1 MLSLR
6 RSLFCAALLA
16 GFGLPVRASVVFDWP
31 TSPGW
36 TAGTP
41 TAGQTVTQSFTS
53 VDPNDITVSVNNDGI
68 SNQGATWQTGYPQIS
83 RSPLTGSFGSTNALQ
98 LYVVSQSSTSSYIRT
113 TITFATPVINLS
125 FQIWDV
131 DAVAGQFA
139 DKIFNIQALAVGG
152 ATVGADS
159 VTSEVAG
166 YNTITGTD
174 LSTVVLGTGNA
185 ANNTNQ
191 GTIDISFSGPITQF
205 SFDWSNNDPAL
216 GAQAI
221 GLGPLTYTP
230 VPEINP
236 FSSVLVVC
244 SLLVVFELFTR
255 RHRNRGFRQ
264 LEGLE

>member
-31 TSPGW
+31 TSPAW

-113 TITFATPVINLS
+113 TVTFATPVINLS

-159 VTSEVAG
+159 VTSEAAG

-174 LSTVVLGTGNA
+174 LSTVVLGAANA

-191 GTIDISFSGPITQF
+191 GTIDIRCSGPIPQF
-205 SFDWSNNDPAL
+205 SFDWTNNDPAL
-216 GAQAI
+216 GQQAI
-221 GLGPLTYTP
+221 GLGPLTYTA
-230 VPEINP
+230 VPEKSAGWI
-236 FSSVLVVC
+236 VA
-244 SLLVVFELFTR
+244 LFCWIAIALREKTR
-255 RHRNRGFRQ
+255 RAATCRARS
-264 LEGLE
+264 